1 MKKVS
6 REQTAANRENVVD
19 VASTLFRKHG
29 FDGIGVADI
38 MKAAGLTHGGF
49 YGHFDS
55 KDDLA
60 AAAVR
65 APFAGRGTCGSI
77 VHRKVVLPRFCG
89 TTLTQVIGMIART
102 VALRGTRI
110 GHRSTAAISAAR
122 RYGRFSGHD
131 RDTSQSDTRTI
142 HGQAT

>member
-1 MKKVS
+1 MKVS
-6 REQTAANRENVVD
+6 REQAAANREYVVD

-60 AAAVR
+60 AAACSR
-65 APFAGRGTCGSI
+65 ALRRSWDVWI
-77 VHRKVVLPRFCG
+77 DRSSEVVLPRFCG

-102 VALRGTRI
+102 VASSRHSDRTSFDSRDQCGTPLRKVFGA
-110 GHRSTAAISAAR
+110 RSR
-122 RYGRFSGHD
+122 HFS
-131 RDTSQSDTRTI
+131 I
-142 HGQAT
+142 